1 MPPDPTR
8 LTRWAKQTQGIVIK
22 HEQLGAQIASV
33 MAAKEIVITER
44 HPISHSPLPYLLL
57 IAALTIEWWLIRR
70 KGLP

>member
-1 MPPDPTR
+1 
-8 LTRWAKQTQGIVIK
+8 
-22 HEQLGAQIASV
+22 

-57 IAALTIEWWLIRR
+57 IAALTMEWWLIRR